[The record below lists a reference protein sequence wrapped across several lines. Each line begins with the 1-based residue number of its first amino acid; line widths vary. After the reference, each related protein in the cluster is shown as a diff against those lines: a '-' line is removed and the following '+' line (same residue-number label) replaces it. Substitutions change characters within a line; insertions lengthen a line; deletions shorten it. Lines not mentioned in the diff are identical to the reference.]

1 MLKSFIDNNFYSDNK
16 LSLYTLI
23 NAVIIKIFFK
33 NFFAIILNYIVI

>member
-1 MLKSFIDNNFYSDNK
+1 MLKSFIDNNFYSDNE

-33 NFFAIILNYIVI
+33 NFFAIILNYIVV